1 MQALKAEVTIQ
12 VPENMV
18 LVEKAEYLALKE
30 QPDLGKVWTVADLNR
45 ELGLHKS
52 IDWLRWLLRRN
63 EAEIKDW
70 CKISEME
77 SGKLRYMIKPSGARQ
92 RFEKNMLRIDW
103 DEKLPRG

>member
-30 QPDLGKVWTVADLNR
+30 QPELGKIWTVADMNR
-45 ELGLHKS
+45 ELGLRKGL
-52 IDWLRWLLRRN
+52 DWLRWFLRRN

-70 CKISEME
+70 CNISDLG
-77 SGKLRYMIKPSGARQ
+77 SGKQRYRIKPSGGR
-92 RFEKNMLRIDW
+92 
-103 DEKLPRG
+103 